1 MKTLLTVIII
11 LITSNCF
18 ASIDKQRLID
28 QRIVLMHKVDDIDNQ
43 IKAIEADEATEED
56 MIKLKYYKEYLE
68 KDNPVPEVYKMEEIK

>member
-1 MKTLLTVIII
+1 MRVLLVVMI
-11 LITSNCF
+11 LAVSVNCF